1 MERSNPMQS
10 PAYANPLPLVT
21 LQKAGQAFRIW
32 RSKRHAASVI
42 GALSADQLRDCGIA
56 AAELNRPSFEVP
68 KGLMH
73 KLMSMR

>member
-1 MERSNPMQS
+1 MERSNPVQS
-10 PAYANPLPLVT
+10 PAYANSLPLVT